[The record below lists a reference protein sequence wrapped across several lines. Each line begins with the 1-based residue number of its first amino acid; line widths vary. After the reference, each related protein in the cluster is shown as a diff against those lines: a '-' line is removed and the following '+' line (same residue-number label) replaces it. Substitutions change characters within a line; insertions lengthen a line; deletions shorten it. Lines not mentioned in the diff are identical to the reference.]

1 MLNLQKRRS
10 GAISGE
16 TSRGDNGNKINK
28 VNAIEYVGP
37 MKDGQRLPIPGG
49 VMIYQ
54 ETKLLKPPDEKK
66 EEQRR
71 TTEAKKRFLGYLR
84 ETMGIISIACAQTG
98 VSRGAYYK
106 WVNQDPEFAA
116 EVDEI
121 MQEQLGEVEDK
132 LLMATM
138 RSEPWAIMFLLKNKH
153 PAYIP
158 KQANF
163 NRNVPPGKTLEDLID
178 DYETRQPDL
187 DRAIAQ
193 NPGQTRLPGSVKTEQ
208 SAAPL
213 LGKSAGAT

>member
-1 MLNLQKRRS
+1 M
-10 GAISGE
+10 
-16 TSRGDNGNKINK
+16 DNKINK
-28 VNAIEYVGP
+28 VNAINPGP
-37 MKDGQRLPIPGG
+37 MKDGQKVAIPGG

-54 ETKLLKPPDEKK
+54 ETKLLKPGDFKR
-66 EEQRR
+66 EEQHR

-84 ETMGIISIACAQTG
+84 ETMGIISMACAQTG

-106 WVNQDPEFAA
+106 WVNSDPEFAA
-116 EVDEI
+116 EVDDI

-138 RSEPWAIMFLLKNKH
+138 RSEPWAIMFLLKSKH

-163 NRNVPPGKTLEDLID
+163 NRNLPPGKTLEDLLD
-178 DYETRQPDL
+178 DYENQQPDT
-187 DRAIAQ
+187 DRATAQ
-193 NPGQTRLPGSVKTEQ
+193 DPGQTRLPSAVPIEQ

-213 LGKSAGAT
+213 LEQADAPQSDIKSAPGGDK